1 MRIPRKLFKINN
13 CRSCFSRRH
22 ERELRIMFS
31 VVYLNYNNAS
41 DILQQN
47 NVAFGLKATLLQREI
62 NIHKHVRSKF
72 ICYKDHRM

>member
-1 MRIPRKLFKINN
+1 
-13 CRSCFSRRH
+13 
-22 ERELRIMFS
+22 MFS